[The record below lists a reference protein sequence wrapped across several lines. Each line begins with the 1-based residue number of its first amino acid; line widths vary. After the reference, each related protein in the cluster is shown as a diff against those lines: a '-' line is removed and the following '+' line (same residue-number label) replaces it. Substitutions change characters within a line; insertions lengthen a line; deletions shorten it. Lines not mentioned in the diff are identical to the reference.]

1 MPHCSSTVSEDVVSK
16 SVPSYF
22 IFLKRCLFLLAVLGP
37 QSLIRSGHV
46 FCDEQ
51 HILVDFVRRAE
62 PTTDG
67 RVDMQPSSE
76 VLRSVDRGPEVLS
89 EMLM

>member
-1 MPHCSSTVSEDVVSK
+1 MK
-16 SVPSYF
+16 WF
-22 IFLKRCLFLLAVLGP
+22 IFLFAVLGP

-62 PTTDG
+62 PTIDG

-76 VLRSVDRGPEVLS
+76 VLRSVSGRGPD
-89 EMLM
+89 MLADVIGHLLFLFAERADFDGTIASLR